1 MVLGLNID
9 PEDEARR
16 QAEIQARA
24 QQTAQ
29 AAAGA
34 APVPTTPGTRI
45 GLGPGLVPAS
55 LANDPA
61 ARDRLRFAQG
71 SLTPTPEDP
80 SLTQRVL
87 DAPAGPRGS
96 GISAQQITDQDEK
109 APGFFD
115 KMAQGLKENP
125 LESIGL
131 LLAGIGGNTAAIKSY
146 NATRDRQIAQQQLA
160 IDTWETGFNMTDT
173 VVNQAFGMTDEA
185 GIAHIT
191 AALAPMEGIS
201 PGITELALGLHASG
215 PDGAQI
221 LQATKEFQGVLLP
234 LFTNRG
240 GGVDVPRLR
249 DYYVEHRGELE
260 AQADNNNRPM
270 VTAKFALMMD
280 TINKGTSSVL
290 NRGIESLDL
299 PRDED
304 GNLMLTMADI
314 EFLNRQLP
322 DESFRLNA
330 GELGTLRRQSDIVE
344 RFGVASIARTDARIE
359 AEGEAFGA
367 ARGQQRA
374 ETGIFKDEEIGG
386 DLFTRNI
393 ITGQLTRKAEGTPL
407 DRANA
412 DVAEAYKA
420 YSTAYAMNPQ
430 NPALGPLLLNYQQAQ
445 TYKARIAAGDLP
457 EFVDLQNQ
465 RTSLQAEK
473 DALVAEGIT
482 GAGAQGRA
490 QKLSRI
496 NQQIREL
503 DAELAQDPEAKQ
515 AIPDIID
522 MQAEVRRLK
531 AENVD
536 GKNDAQIAQLDA
548 AIDEEGRATT
558 GTTPEALALQAAVR
572 DLEANN
578 VGGKNDPQIAQLN
591 AILEEKGGGGAVGAT
606 AQPDVIDFIS
616 RRQELEIALA
626 ADPENLNLKRDIAA
640 LTAAIRK
647 ETELAGGE
655 DISPTGLLQ
664 KERAALEAELAELGT
679 GPENAER
686 RGQLER
692 NIAEL
697 SGDIADDVG
706 PPIIRLMSERADLE
720 TKLAAAMEGGALET
734 DDMVVDLTRR
744 IGEITNKIQA
754 VGATD
759 ADLAATAGA
768 RLAATTRIGRV
779 NEALDELGTG
789 ILRVEQIAQLLSDV
803 NTKEAL
809 SGVKGW
815 ALRTFGG
822 VAGQLSLELQSIFE
836 RFVDPEG
843 NVTSEEA
850 QRFRTEAQALVAK
863 SVPFAAGEETGR
875 ITAAELEIA
884 NHVLAAL
891 NPAAG
896 PSEIRAALEA
906 AMSFDLIS
914 NEDNRIKGEQGI
926 TPALE
931 GLSKGGKPSE
941 PARTAAVDF
950 IMKEYGLGIESTFRL
965 IVALE
970 AVLPRLLEVQEA
982 RP

>member
-61 ARDRLRFAQG
+61 ARDRLRFAQV

-96 GISAQQITDQDEK
+96 GISAQQVTGQDAK

-115 KMAQGLKENP
+115 RFAQGFAENP
-125 LESIGL
+125 LASIGL
-131 LLAGIGGNTAAIKSY
+131 LLAGVGGNTAAINAY

-173 VVNQAFGMTDEA
+173 VVNQALKMTDEA

-191 AALAPMEGIS
+191 AALAPMERIS
-201 PGITELALGLHASG
+201 QGITDIALGLHASG

-221 LQATKEFQGVLLP
+221 LQAVKEFQSVLLP

-240 GGVDVPRLR
+240 GGVDWIGMR
-249 DYYVEHRGELE
+249 DYYVEHRAELE

-393 ITGQLTRKAEGTPL
+393 ITNEITLKVEGTPL

-412 DVAEAYKA
+412 DVAEAYRA

-430 NPALGPLLLNYQQAQ
+430 NPALGALLLNYQQAQ

-457 EFVDLQNQ
+457 EFVDLQN
-465 RTSLQAEK
+465 RRASLQAEK

-515 AIPDIID
+515 A
-522 MQAEVRRLK
+522 
-531 AENVD
+531 
-536 GKNDAQIAQLDA
+536 
-548 AIDEEGRATT
+548 
-558 GTTPEALALQAAVR
+558 TPEALALQAEVR
-572 DLEANN
+572 RLEADN
-578 VGGKNDPQIAQLN
+578 VGGENDAQIAQLN
-591 AILEEKGGGGAVGAT
+591 AILEEEGGGGAVGAT
-606 AQPDVIDFIS
+606 AQPDIIDFIN
-616 RRQELEIALA
+616 RREELEIALA
-626 ADPENLNLKRDIAA
+626 ADPENLNLQRDIAD
-640 LTAAIRK
+640 LTAAIG
-647 ETELAGGE
+647 LATTAEDGE
-655 DISPTGLLQ
+655 DISPTRQLQ
-664 KERAALEAELAELGT
+664 NERAVLEAELAELGP
-679 GPENAER
+679 GPENAVR

-720 TKLAAAMEGGALET
+720 AELANAKAGGAR
-734 DDMVVDLTRR
+734 DDDVLVADLDRR
-744 IGEITNKIQA
+744 IAEITNKIRA
-754 VGATD
+754 VGATE
-759 ADLAATAGA
+759 ADIASIAGA
-768 RLAATTRIGRV
+768 RAGATAKVARV
-779 NEALDELGTG
+779 NQNLDDLAKG
-789 ILRVEQIAQLLSDV
+789 ILRVGQIAQLLSDV
-803 NTKEAL
+803 NTKDAL
-809 SGVKGW
+809 TGVKGW

-822 VAGQLSLELQSIFE
+822 ITGQLSPDLKSILE
-836 RFVDPEG
+836 RFIDPEG

-850 QRFRTEAQALVAK
+850 QRFSSQAQALVAK
-863 SVPFAAGEETGR
+863 SVPYAAGEETGR

-896 PSEIRAALEA
+896 SVEIRAALEA

-914 NEDNRIKGEQGI
+914 NEDHRIAAGAGI
-926 TPALE
+926 TPAFIGISTGE
-931 GLSKGGKPSE
+931 QSTPE
-941 PARTAAVDF
+941 ARQKAVTF
-950 IMKEYGLGIESTFRL
+950 IMNEYGLSIISTFRL
-965 IVALE
+965 IEALE
-970 AVLPRLLEVQEA
+970 GVLPRLLEAEGV